1 MQESEAPRWRS
12 DERVRVGVSSCLLG
26 ERVRFDGGHKR
37 DAWLTDVFGEYVEWV
52 PVCPEVEIG
61 MGAPRESIR
70 LQRAGQ
76 DVRLVAPKS
85 GRDFTEEM
93 KAFAARRANE
103 LTDHDLVGFVFKK
116 ASPSCGIARVRIYEE
131 NGMPGSS
138 GPGLFSA
145 HVMERWP
152 ILPVEEEG
160 RLRDARLRDN
170 FVERVFAYRRLKSL
184 FAEHWTLGD
193 LVAFHSAHKLTLL
206 SHSQAA
212 YRELGRIVAGGKG
225 LERDELRHLYSEKF
239 MGTLARV
246 ATRKSHTNVLHHVM
260 GFFKDVLGTQDRHEI
275 LRLVEDYRTGLV
287 PLVVPLTLIGHHLDR
302 SDISYLQEQVYLQGQ
317 PKELKLRNE
326 I

>member
-1 MQESEAPRWRS
+1 
-12 DERVRVGVSSCLLG
+12 
-26 ERVRFDGGHKR
+26 
-37 DAWLTDVFGEYVEWV
+37 
-52 PVCPEVEIG
+52 
-61 MGAPRESIR
+61 
-70 LQRAGQ
+70 
-76 DVRLVAPKS
+76 
-85 GRDFTEEM
+85 M
-93 KAFAARRANE
+93 KAFAARRADE
-103 LTDHDLVGFVFKK
+103 LADHDLVGFVFKK
-116 ASPSCGIARVRIYEE
+116 SSPSCGMARVRIYEE
-131 NGMPGSS
+131 NGMPGRS

-184 FAEHWTLGD
+184 FEDDWTLGD

-206 SHSQAA
+206 SHSQTA

-225 LERDELRHLYSEKF
+225 RERGELRQLYSEKF
-239 MGTLARV
+239 MDTLAQV
-246 ATRKSHTNVLHHVM
+246 ATRRSHTNVLHHVM
-260 GFFKDVLGTQDRHEI
+260 GFFKDVLGPQDRHEI
-275 LRLVEDYRTGLV
+275 LNLVEDYRTGLI

-326 I
+326 IMTVQPS

>member
-1 MQESEAPRWRS
+1 M
-12 DERVRVGVSSCLLG
+12 
-26 ERVRFDGGHKR
+26 
-37 DAWLTDVFGEYVEWV
+37 EWV

-61 MGAPRESIR
+61 MSTPRETIR

-93 KAFAARRANE
+93 RAFAARRADE
-103 LTDHDLVGFVFKK
+103 LADHDLVGFLFKK
-116 ASPSCGIARVRIYEE
+116 GSPSCGMARVRIYEE

-138 GPGLFSA
+138 GPGLFSTR
-145 HVMERWP
+145 VMERWP

-184 FAEHWTLGD
+184 FAEDWTLGD
-193 LVAFHSAHKLTLL
+193 LVSFHAAHKLTLL
-206 SHSQAA
+206 SHSQTA
-212 YRELGRIVAGGKG
+212 YRELGRMVANSKG

-239 MGTLARV
+239 METLAHV
-246 ATRKSHTNVLHHVM
+246 ATRRSHTNVLHHVM
-260 GFFKDVLGTQDRHEI
+260 GFFKDVLGAQDRHEI
-275 LRLVEDYRTGLV
+275 LSLVEDYRTGLV

>member
-1 MQESEAPRWRS
+1 MRKSGAPRWRT

-61 MGAPRESIR
+61 MGTPRESIR

-93 KAFAARRANE
+93 RAFAGRRASE
-103 LTDHDLVGFVFKK
+103 LAEHDLVGFVFKK
-116 ASPSCGIARVRIYEE
+116 GSPSCGIARVRVYEE

-138 GPGLFSA
+138 GPGLFSE

-170 FVERVFAYRRLKSL
+170 FVERVFAYRRLMSL
-184 FAEHWTLGD
+184 FAEDWTLGD
-193 LVAFHSAHKLTLL
+193 LVAFHTAHKLTLL
-206 SHSQAA
+206 SHSQTA

-225 LERDELRHLYSEKF
+225 RGRKELRRLYSERF
-239 MGTLARV
+239 METLARV
-246 ATRKSHTNVLHHVM
+246 ATRRSHTNVLHHVM
-260 GFFKDVLGTQDRHEI
+260 GFFKDVLGTEDRHEI
-275 LRLVEDYRTGLV
+275 LSLIEDYRTGLI

-302 SDISYLQEQVYLQGQ
+302 SDISYLHDQVYLQGQ